1 MKNFLEK
8 FSKKYDNNTGNKI
21 DDDCNINQK
30 DNRNKNN
37 MSNDI
42 NSNNKNDYKSMD
54 VNLES
59 TNVENISNNEISL
72 SSNIKNIQIE
82 FDDSDND
89 DDIIIEIE
97 KPMEKD
103 EAKYKAIINLN
114 QQDKS
119 DTLSHSQLIKQ
130 LWNKTEQQTKLERK
144 KIEKIHKEKLEKKIL
159 QKEQEQADI
168 LDVKEKKKVLKE
180 LDEED
185 LEVID
190 KDLLKELNDKKEKK
204 VLKRLKKLTSN
215 EIEEY
220 QKVQEDMDLEN
231 KKAINNFNELNN
243 DYENNTAINSNEIK
257 EFKYGSTQN
266 IDNLSEFFQA
276 SNTETNS
283 NKDDNIN
290 IWDKLRKGS
299 PIMSGQSEIWSAMTE
314 TAIIEKS
321 NSSLMI
327 NSFNKE
333 DENKSDNV
341 KTIKNNLT
349 SSISN
354 STEKLDL
361 SISDTK
367 MDQVDFEKLVDIN
380 GSDEVNIIS
389 QSNFIKDNI
398 SLNENN
404 VKVQTIMKNN
414 KKEVINIIPNGPKKS
429 NLLMSWLN
437 KSEVKSLEEKKY
449 NNNVKGKLNSFDQK
463 IEDIWDN
470 SDDILLQDKK
480 EVDSSIK
487 DLSFNNQNNINSNNY
502 NINEKDDEY
511 TEENLDDNINNY
523 LSDDS
528 FDIDNILPTQS
539 EINDIKV
546 KKLSKIDNDNDD
558 DDYNIV
564 IPKIKKKKRKEKSM
578 YLEDEAVESEDEEL
592 KNLGIVKDKVQD
604 EEEDEESDS
613 DIVYSGDEDEINE
626 NDVEKIIELHRKQM
640 KDKDEKDMSAIING
654 VTTGN
659 FRKRKR
665 LDDEEL
671 GKGYD
676 LSDDDLDIH
685 GLKSLRKFVNSID
698 PSSHKRKRYK
708 HKGALAVYASKIET
722 APFAKCFEI
731 NNDCVEILEETN
743 NFSDFELV
751 PNESEEIIDDNRD
764 EENDGEID
772 QLNREIEE
780 LKSNTTQ
787 DGDYMTLTIKK
798 FEPSKIT
805 RKESTD
811 LKEIENNMNEITLK
825 RANSSR
831 TVDDFI
837 NTTSINHEF
846 DILKYI
852 NKSFKD
858 SSENNERNNQLFE
871 EPDIIDPLLVQY
883 RRKTPRIGSL
893 MNKNEEELERLRK
906 FDSNLEL
913 GLGNGR
919 RNVIGGM
926 LSINSSSSMKS
937 EMNGSE
943 NDNENIK
950 LKERN
955 DFNSSLTKTS
965 VKPIGLLKAISRINS
980 NIF

>member
-1 MKNFLEK
+1 
-8 FSKKYDNNTGNKI
+8 
-21 DDDCNINQK
+21 
-30 DNRNKNN
+30 
-37 MSNDI
+37 
-42 NSNNKNDYKSMD
+42 
-54 VNLES
+54 
-59 TNVENISNNEISL
+59 
-72 SSNIKNIQIE
+72 
-82 FDDSDND
+82 
-89 DDIIIEIE
+89 
-97 KPMEKD
+97 
-103 EAKYKAIINLN
+103 
-114 QQDKS
+114 
-119 DTLSHSQLIKQ
+119 
-130 LWNKTEQQTKLERK
+130 
-144 KIEKIHKEKLEKKIL
+144 
-159 QKEQEQADI
+159 
-168 LDVKEKKKVLKE
+168 
-180 LDEED
+180 
-185 LEVID
+185 
-190 KDLLKELNDKKEKK
+190 
-204 VLKRLKKLTSN
+204 
-215 EIEEY
+215 
-220 QKVQEDMDLEN
+220 
-231 KKAINNFNELNN
+231 
-243 DYENNTAINSNEIK
+243 
-257 EFKYGSTQN
+257 
-266 IDNLSEFFQA
+266 
-276 SNTETNS
+276 
-283 NKDDNIN
+283 
-290 IWDKLRKGS
+290 
-299 PIMSGQSEIWSAMTE
+299 
-314 TAIIEKS
+314 
-321 NSSLMI
+321 
-327 NSFNKE
+327 
-333 DENKSDNV
+333 
-341 KTIKNNLT
+341 
-349 SSISN
+349 
-354 STEKLDL
+354 
-361 SISDTK
+361 
-367 MDQVDFEKLVDIN
+367 
-380 GSDEVNIIS
+380 
-389 QSNFIKDNI
+389 
-398 SLNENN
+398 
-404 VKVQTIMKNN
+404 
-414 KKEVINIIPNGPKKS
+414 
-429 NLLMSWLN
+429 
-437 KSEVKSLEEKKY
+437 
-449 NNNVKGKLNSFDQK
+449 
-463 IEDIWDN
+463 
-470 SDDILLQDKK
+470 
-480 EVDSSIK
+480 
-487 DLSFNNQNNINSNNY
+487 
-502 NINEKDDEY
+502 
-511 TEENLDDNINNY
+511 
-523 LSDDS
+523 
-528 FDIDNILPTQS
+528 
-539 EINDIKV
+539 
-546 KKLSKIDNDNDD
+546 
-558 DDYNIV
+558 
-564 IPKIKKKKRKEKSM
+564 
-578 YLEDEAVESEDEEL
+578 
-592 KNLGIVKDKVQD
+592 
-604 EEEDEESDS
+604 
-613 DIVYSGDEDEINE
+613 
-626 NDVEKIIELHRKQM
+626 M

-751 PNESEEIIDDNRD
+751 PNESEEILDDNRD

-955 DFNSSLTKTS
+955 DFNSSLTKTNF
-965 VKPIGLLKAISRINS
+965 KPIVFLKFKSRN
-980 NIF
+980 N